1 VALGLIMAA
10 LIVAAALIMQVPTTF
25 RLLGYPGLAM
35 ILFVIAFAAGAM
47 LAVQII
53 SHDRSSHRRQT

>member
-1 VALGLIMAA
+1 MLAA

-35 ILFVIAFAAGAM
+35 ILFVIAAGAGAM

-53 SHDRSSHRRQT
+53 NNDRSSHRRRT